1 LAIDFDGDSRYG
13 HRQQGAW
20 MAIVRKLTREE
31 AKLVTRRRLLE
42 ATARLLTRTGYGGLS
57 ASAVAREAGVAQPTF
72 YVHFRDKDELVRA
85 LAEEKIGEQRA
96 RLRAARESVRRMPG
110 VEGVRET
117 FRVGLRAIVENPGL
131 FRLYAQERS
140 QPGSPFG
147 EQARRLEA
155 EVRRDLTDDLIGLG
169 LPATTPAERAHVEMI
184 AESIVVQTEALG
196 IAHLDGRYGDLEA
209 IVDVLTSFAMG
220 ALAHLVGGASDSPA
234 AGNRAG

>member
-1 LAIDFDGDSRYG
+1 
-13 HRQQGAW
+13 

-42 ATARLLTRTGYGGLS
+42 ATARLLTKTGYGGLS

-96 RLRAARESVRRMPG
+96 RLRDARASVHRMPG
-110 VEGVRET
+110 IEGVRET
-117 FRVGLRAIVENPGL
+117 FRVGLRAIAENPGL
-131 FRLYAQERS
+131 FRLYAQERG

-155 EVRRDLTDDLIGLG
+155 ELRHDLTEDLIGLG
-169 LPATTPAERAHVEMI
+169 LPAATPAERTRVEMV
-184 AESIVVQTEALG
+184 AEAMVVQTEALG

-209 IVDVLTSFAMG
+209 IVDVLAAFAMG
-220 ALAHLVGGASDSPA
+220 VLGHLVVA
-234 AGNRAG
+234 AGARTA